1 MSVQK
6 VRSILLRIIG
16 YIVPLVQQIPP
27 LGIYTGLMTLP
38 VLSNIVLLPTW
49 CVIKTKFRFILSQSC
64 PDYNI
69 QGLKNQIWPPFQQE
83 WALLGIGVCIVG
95 LLLAIYS
102 IIYLGLQKK
111 KGLVSTGPYRY
122 IRHPQYTGFLI
133 LTIGLSGYSYWI
145 LTNTFGM
152 GWRLASLSAKQ
163 TVIVIWYMQL
173 GAYILLALIEESYT
187 SKEFGDEFS
196 KYKNNSSFFVPFG
209 NVAKRYDILLSFF
222 VLSIILFGVLY
233 PSIFPSSSPFL
244 N

>member
-1 MSVQK
+1 MSVQN
-6 VRSILLRIIG
+6 VRSLLLRIIG
-16 YIVPLVQQIPP
+16 YIVPLAQQIPP

-38 VLSNIVLLPTW
+38 VLSNIILLFTD
-49 CVIKTKFRFILSQSC
+49 R
-64 PDYNI
+64 NI
-69 QGLKNQIWPPFQQE
+69 QGLKNQIWPHFQQE
-83 WALLGIGVCIVG
+83 WALLGISVCVVG
-95 LLLAIYS
+95 ILLAIYS

-122 IRHPQYTGFLI
+122 IRHPQYTGFLL

-196 KYKNNSSFFVPFG
+196 TYKNNSSFFVPFG
-209 NVAKRYDILLSFF
+209 NVAKRYDILLSIIF
-222 VLSIILFGVLY
+222 LSAILFGVLY
-233 PSIFPSSSPFL
+233 PSI
-244 N
+244 

>member
-1 MSVQK
+1 MNIQN

-38 VLSNIVLLPTW
+38 VLSNIVLL
-49 CVIKTKFRFILSQSC
+49 FSDR
-64 PDYNI
+64 NI

-83 WALLGIGVCIVG
+83 WALLGISVCIVG

-102 IIYLGLQKK
+102 IIYLGLHKK

-122 IRHPQYTGFLI
+122 IRHPQYTGFLL

-173 GAYILLALIEESYT
+173 GAYILLALIEESYS

-196 KYKNNSSFFVPFG
+196 KYKNNSSSFVPFG
-209 NVAKRYDILLSFF
+209 NVAKRYDILLSIII
-222 VLSIILFGVLY
+222 LSVVLFGVLY
-233 PSIFPSSSPFL
+233 PSIFPPSSPFL
-244 N
+244 NKYFPSY

>member
-1 MSVQK
+1 MSVQN
-6 VRSILLRIIG
+6 VRSLLLRIIG
-16 YIVPLVQQIPP
+16 YIVPLAQRIPP

-38 VLSNIVLLPTW
+38 VLSNIILLFTD
-49 CVIKTKFRFILSQSC
+49 R
-64 PDYNI
+64 NI
-69 QGLKNQIWPPFQQE
+69 QGLKNQIWPHFQQE
-83 WALLGIGVCIVG
+83 WALLGISVCVVG
-95 LLLAIYS
+95 ILLAIYS

-122 IRHPQYTGFLI
+122 IRHPQYTGFLL

-196 KYKNNSSFFVPFG
+196 TYKNNSSFFVPFG
-209 NVAKRYDILLSFF
+209 NVAKRYDILLSIIF
-222 VLSIILFGVLY
+222 LSAILFGVLY
-233 PSIFPSSSPFL
+233 PSI
-244 N
+244 